1 MEPRRR
7 LAVFGA
13 ASLAVTVGV
22 GAAVTLN
29 RGSTLQGVPAVE
41 TPPATVSVPLEAA
54 AEPDASAEPAPTD
67 APAAGAPSSPPPS
80 SAAPQPRTRTTA
92 APAARPAASAK
103 ATVAR
108 ASTVAPAAPPAK
120 ATLRYVSS
128 ITPVSGGVTI
138 KDGWN
143 GTRVYVVRQHFGL
156 DAPTSKGGTYDAA
169 TKAKVTEFQ
178 QQHGLPATGYVD
190 QATWDALDTG
200 YPFTADA
207 FQEKPQLP
215 TTAGASER
223 TETMIGYALK
233 QRGSR
238 YTWGGA
244 GPYTLGYDCSGLVLQ
259 ALYASGYDPQ
269 PITVV
274 KHAEPTYRTSQQLY
288 AHGSFQSVP
297 IEQRQ
302 RGDLI
307 FFGNKAGVVHHV
319 AIYLGD
325 GTMMEAY
332 GATAGIR
339 TYTPHY
345 GSSYVLP
352 YAKRVFR

>member
-1 MEPRRR
+1 MLDRRSF
-7 LAVFGA
+7 LSGLTGLGVA
-13 ASLAVTVGV
+13 AIGGV
-22 GAAVTLN
+22 AL
-29 RGSTLQGVPAVE
+29 
-41 TPPATVSVPLEAA
+41 
-54 AEPDASAEPAPTD
+54 AEPAFAVDSTFIITNCNVSVNRRSGPGTGYRLMGSI
-67 APAAGAPSSPPPS
+67 ARGTSFSGQQSGGWVRITSGPFVGQWVSAVY
-80 SAAPQPRTRTTA
+80 AAPIA
-92 APAARPAASAK
+92 L
-103 ATVAR
+103 
-108 ASTVAPAAPPAK
+108 PP
-120 ATLRYVSS
+120 TSRYVTA

-143 GTRVYVVRQHFGL
+143 GTRVYVVRKHFGL

-169 TKAKVTEFQ
+169 TKAKVTAFQ
-178 QQHGLPATGYVD
+178 RSKRLGVD
-190 QATWDALDTG
+190 GVVGTQTWAALSTG
-200 YPFTADA
+200 YPFTIDA
-207 FQEKPQLP
+207 FQEQPQLP
-215 TTAGASER
+215 LSASDEQR
-223 TETMIGYALK
+223 RETMIGYALK

-288 AHGSFQSVP
+288 AHTGMRTLPSA
-297 IEQRQ
+297 QRQ

-307 FFGNKAGVVHHV
+307 FYQDRSGAVVHV

-339 TYTPHY
+339 GVTESY
-345 GSSYVLP
+345 GASHLAP
-352 YAKRVFR
+352 NLKRPF